1 MPRVHRR
8 KAVNPSRTSS
18 TISAELALRPGIHR
32 LEMFSSISR
41 LEYCFAEI
49 STAIHRLLA
58 EHCGFQYD
66 ASTSP
71 AFVETFGALVL
82 ELALSRG
89 SRVWARQRFL
99 TSPSVGRADAL
110 CGGLSFGVEDFQ
122 AKLVPWCSEYSMLA
136 DYVLYYILYTLILFV
151 LFYSGQHEIKA
162 SSPVFGPPEL
172 ELKHFKQHHEPG
184 NAFSCLRTSS
194 PHVKCIWHSGSVN
207 FRRLNGASEARQM
220 KDGWRMIKVCHQV
233 LWLPWWMCSLLWF
246 SRSLN
251 HINSCDLFTVDFNL
265 IWSCVSQVWCCY
277 DNAKSKMFASL
288 DSHWGLSWDVHGAV
302 PEGKT
307 WENLP
312 FASICTSCWQFEHSL
327 RESPEIGRNA
337 RNPIDPDH
345 PWPSR
350 TPSLIIPISR
360 MQLWSRVCVSC
371 PACPVQVW
379 SFRFVQPVSLGC
391 MTTVW
396 WYSWWSLNFGKLWSW
411 FATLFLHLGRVQWFL
426 WDTWCQIDSYWYVKK
441 DWCLHDW
448 SPGNP
453 IRPALWSH
461 KRRPGMHEVARSVF
475 SVFLLRLLT
484 VICHL
489 QRPGAAFFFLPDL
502 GSHQNR
508 PKPSRIPDSRKGF
521 PWQLS
526 LTVEGSQFSVRQV
539 NPKTSRRWWRARF
552 RSKRLIHCDF
562 IVHVQF
568 LKDVMKNKISNRI
581 SEKSGRSAVQ
591 TITLQ
596 FDPEPIDNQWTLIH
610 WFWNSEGLPFPCSQ
624 KGCSTFHENLHG
636 YCQRH
641 RFQRFSQKLSTQF
654 HAAPGFDLSCC
665 IYVMFGIIMSSIVL
679 SVGTQSFRTTSS
691 LENKETMS

>member
-89 SRVWARQRFL
+89 SWVWARQRFL

-426 WDTWCQIDSYWYVKK
+426 WDTWCQIDSYWYVKSLQLFFTMIGPQAIPSDQHCGATRGVRECTKLREVSSQCFYCDYWLSFVTCKGPGQQFFFYQTLEVTKTDPNPAGFQIPGK
-441 DWCLHDW
+441 DFPDNFPSQLRVL
-448 SPGNP
+448 S
-453 IRPALWSH
+453 
-461 KRRPGMHEVARSVF
+461 
-475 SVFLLRLLT
+475 FLCDRWT
-484 VICHL
+484 
-489 QRPGAAFFFLPDL
+489 QRPLDVGGEP
-502 GSHQNR
+502 GS
-508 PKPSRIPDSRKGF
+508 
-521 PWQLS
+521 
-526 LTVEGSQFSVRQV
+526 E
-539 NPKTSRRWWRARF
+539 AR
-552 RSKRLIHCDF
+552 DWF
-562 IVHVQF
+562 IVTS
-568 LKDVMKNKISNRI
+568 LCMSNFWKMSWRI
-581 SEKSGRSAVQ
+581 
-591 TITLQ
+591 
-596 FDPEPIDNQWTLIH
+596 
-610 WFWNSEGLPFPCSQ
+610 
-624 KGCSTFHENLHG
+624 
-636 YCQRH
+636 
-641 RFQRFSQKLSTQF
+641 RFQ
-654 HAAPGFDLSCC
+654 
-665 IYVMFGIIMSSIVL
+665 I
-679 SVGTQSFRTTSS
+679 
-691 LENKETMS
+691 E